1 MLLEDILNNL
11 KTYPNSIC
19 CKHDKFYTNHEF
31 YEIVCKIYTLIKD
44 APKDRPIVVYGHK
57 EVYMIASF
65 LACSFLGIAYVP
77 IDRMCNKERTKS
89 IIAISKPSYIIG
101 NINLVD
107 DLECSNISFE
117 QIASL
122 TNFEEI
128 GSIAMKPDDT
138 YYILFT
144 SGTTGVPKGVV
155 VSYTNIDSCVNWLK
169 DVTSLKGYLPNYT
182 MYNQAVFSFDLSV
195 ADTYLSL
202 ATGACH
208 YIGVEFSALNCK
220 SAYDDL
226 KNANPN
232 IMVLTPSQAELY
244 CIDNS
249 FNEELM
255 PNLEIIIFCGEKL
268 TKKLVA
274 KLYNRFS
281 KTKIINMYGPT
292 ECTYAVT
299 SIEVSRDNIS
309 EEIPIGFA
317 KKDVKLYIVDN
328 LIEKQDGEV
337 GEILISGASVAKG
350 YLNFKNDDKFILYNG
365 MPSYLTGDLGY
376 KKGDLFYYVS
386 RNDTQVKFKGYRI
399 ELLDIE
405 NNIAQIDGVNSVK
418 VKAEKGEDGEIKRIV
433 ALVVLED
440 NSFMD
445 SVKETIKNKL
455 PKYMIPQ
462 LKFVDVIPININ
474 GKFDI

>member
-1 MLLEDILNNL
+1 MLLDDILYNL
-11 KTYPNSIC
+11 KTYPNNIC
-19 CKHDKFYTNHEF
+19 CKHDKPYTNQEF
-31 YEIVCKIYTLIKD
+31 YEIVCKVYTLIKE
-44 APKDRPIVVYGHK
+44 APKAKPIVVYGHK

-77 IDRMCNKERTKS
+77 IDRVCNKERTQS
-89 IIAISKPSYIIG
+89 IISITKPSYIIG
-101 NINLVD
+101 DINLLD
-107 DLECSNISFE
+107 ALEYPNITFE
-117 QIASL
+117 QIESL
-122 TNFEEI
+122 DRFEEI
-128 GSIAMKPDDT
+128 ESIAMKPDDT

-144 SGTTGVPKGVV
+144 SGTTGVPKGVM
-155 VSYTNIDSCVNWLK
+155 VSYNNIDSCVNWLK
-169 DVTSLKGYLPNYT
+169 DVTSLKGYMSDYT
-182 MYNQAVFSFDLSV
+182 IFNQAVFSFDLSV
-195 ADTYLSL
+195 ADIYLSL

-249 FNEELM
+249 FSEELI
-255 PNLEIIIFCGEKL
+255 PNLEMIIFCGEKL

-274 KLYNRFS
+274 KLYDRFS

-299 SIEVSRDNIS
+299 SIEISRDNIP
-309 EEIPIGFA
+309 EDIPIGFA
-317 KKDVKLYIVDN
+317 KKDVQLHIVDN
-328 LIEKQDGEV
+328 LTEKPDGEI
-337 GEILISGASVAKG
+337 GEILISGASVTKG
-350 YLNFKNDDKFILYNG
+350 YLNVKNDGKFVLYNG

-376 KKGDLFYYVS
+376 KKGSLFYYVS
-386 RNDTQVKFKGYRI
+386 RNDTQIKFKGYRI

-405 NNIAQIDGVNSVK
+405 NNIAQINGVNKVK
-418 VKAEKGEDGEIKRIV
+418 VKAEKSEDGEIKRIV
-433 ALVVLED
+433 ALVVLDD
-440 NSFMD
+440 NSFID
-445 SVKETIKNKL
+445 NVKETIKNKL

-462 LKFVDVIPININ
+462 LKFVDVIPVNIN
-474 GKFDI
+474 GKLDI